1 MRQGTHTHPFKAFA
15 EEGWL
20 GVTGVKGRASRQR
33 WIYLIFSTKFPL
45 FRPHNA
51 AAVVVLLLA
60 VQFGRYECGC
70 MPHCC
75 AAGVMPT
82 NSLSFGGWAFVL
94 SHKKTLFFG
103 GFSAETR
110 KSADTHTRARTQT
123 HMCLL
128 DLHAFALT
136 LSLGIP
142 RFSITLAYYFWF
154 LYFMLLFIFCFIVV
168 VRNCFGFCH
177 DLPTQFA
184 LLQQFTLWLPLFG
197 LQLLLFLF
205 LLMLLLFLWLWL
217 LSPLLPFAGMQ
228 PSMRRTD
235 GRTKA
240 IQTMPFTHSRK
251 LQPRKIERE
260 KYSKKTGYPVAIVS

>member
-1 MRQGTHTHPFKAFA
+1 MRQGTHTHPLKAFA

-51 AAVVVLLLA
+51 AAVVGLLLV

-110 KSADTHTRARTQT
+110 KSADTHTRARTHTQT

-142 RFSITLAYYFWF
+142 RFSIALAYYFWF
-154 LYFMLLFIFCFIVV
+154 LYFMLLFIFCFIAVSS
-168 VRNCFGFCH
+168 
-177 DLPTQFA
+177 
-184 LLQQFTLWLPLFG
+184 
-197 LQLLLFLF
+197 
-205 LLMLLLFLWLWL
+205 MLLCEIVLVSATICQHNSLCCNNLHFGCHYL
-217 LSPLLPFAGMQ
+217 ACNCC
-228 PSMRRTD
+228 
-235 GRTKA
+235 
-240 IQTMPFTHSRK
+240 
-251 LQPRKIERE
+251 
-260 KYSKKTGYPVAIVS
+260 YSYFC